1 MQRGEGRASR
11 WAVSQRDRGAGTCDQ
26 TRKVGWPLDALEWG
40 RHLRD
45 PVIYHQACVVEGTVV
60 ASRCQ
65 RCDRC
70 CDPSYEKRE
79 NGAASWVPHVHAF
92 GNPWNG
98 DSSSRQ
104 SFRLS
109 LLCHSSS
116 PPAFFS
122 LRPTARSRRQRWRGV
137 YMARHLGQQSSG
149 LAIFALTK
157 RSQASRYSPEE
168 SSVRG

>member
-157 RSQASRYSPEE
+157 RSQAIN
-168 SSVRG
+168 